1 MWWPWKA
8 NWTARS
14 SNPHTYTTRHITT
27 HRRAGFRYTYF
38 SSHRTNKSSH
48 RAFFCSFASFISDEL
63 TKKAGELRKGFL
75 KATLHFV
82 LRSLRFPRTI
92 TPNRPLKQ
100 GWMLKTSS
108 SSQRME
114 NDDLTAKARKSDQ
127 ASHKVWLKAY
137 LVHQYTSESER
148 LLWTSSNVHSTDTAG
163 TQLACAVMR
172 TPKSHHSCRG
182 IDMGRKET
190 TSSG

>member
-1 MWWPWKA
+1 MP
-8 NWTARS
+8 
-14 SNPHTYTTRHITT
+14 
-27 HRRAGFRYTYF
+27 RAGFRYTYL
-38 SSHRTNKSSH
+38 SSHHRTNKSSH

-100 GWMLKTSS
+100 GWLLKTSS

-137 LVHQYTSESER
+137 PVHQYTSESER
-148 LLWTSSNVHSTDTAG
+148 LLWISSNVDGCKNSWPGSTNPSLSVVSDSFRAN
-163 TQLACAVMR
+163 
-172 TPKSHHSCRG
+172 HHKLVLDAR
-182 IDMGRKET
+182 
-190 TSSG
+190 